1 MTVATERRVSRPSL
15 MSPLARTE
23 TKARRT
29 SEKNASSRDAFR
41 VGALSGC
48 AAGFSVQ
55 TCMFPL
61 NTIKTRLQA
70 RAPEVSL
77 KTTRRTLF
85 RGLYSGFLVDTLGS
99 VPGTGVFMATYET
112 LKRAGFV
119 PPAVA
124 AAAAGVA
131 GSLLVAPA
139 DAIKQRLQV
148 DASKSLRGELAAVAR
163 SKTPIRS
170 LFVGYPQF
178 LARDLPFDTVQV
190 TTFELLK
197 RWHATVVEPERAART
212 PHELALLGAAAGAF
226 TGVITTPL
234 DVARTAEVCAVA
246 AGVECRGASCLAAL
260 VRRGGPGVLLRGAAP
275 RMLEIS
281 LGGAIYFS
289 ALEAAKRALGW
300 EEGGAEEETEAKKK
314 PR

>member
-1 MTVATERRVSRPSL
+1 MAVATERRVSRRSFPH
-15 MSPLARTE
+15 ARTE

-29 SEKNASSRDAFR
+29 SEKKKSSRNAFG

-70 RAPEVSL
+70 RAPDVSL
-77 KTTRRTLF
+77 KTLRRTLF
-85 RGLYSGFLVDTLGS
+85 RGLYRGFVADTLGS
-99 VPGTGVFMATYET
+99 VPGTGVFMATYEA
-112 LKRAGFV
+112 LKSANVV

-131 GSLLVAPA
+131 GSFLVAPA

-163 SKTPIRS
+163 SKTPIRA

-190 TTFELLK
+190 TTFEVLR
-197 RWHATVVEPERAART
+197 RWHATVIEPERAART
-212 PHELALLGAAAGAF
+212 PRELAMLGAAAGAF
-226 TGVITTPL
+226 TGIVTTPL
-234 DVARTAEVCAVA
+234 DVARTAEVCAGA
-246 AGVECRGASCLAAL
+246 AGVECRGASCLAVL

-300 EEGGAEEETEAKKK
+300 EEGGAEGETEAKKSS
-314 PR
+314 RE